1 MKKYNWNYPT
11 TMWVGNN
18 RIEDLAIACKSLGIS
33 KPLLV
38 TDNGLAKSEIVLNA
52 VNLLKDNNFSTEVL
66 SLIHISEPT
75 RR

>member
-11 TMWVGNN
+11 TIWVGNN

-52 VNLLKDNNFSTEVL
+52 VNLLKDNMNPFL
-66 SLIHISEPT
+66 ISESFIPKFI
-75 RR
+75 